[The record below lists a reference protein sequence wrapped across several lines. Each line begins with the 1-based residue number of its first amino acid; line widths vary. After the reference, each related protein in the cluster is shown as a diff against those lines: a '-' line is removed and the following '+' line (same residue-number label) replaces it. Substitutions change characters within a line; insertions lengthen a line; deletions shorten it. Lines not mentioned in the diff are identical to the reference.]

1 MDAKERYDPPRC
13 ADATRRDVIKRIE
26 DWVHHDGIRCT
37 PSSLFWLYG
46 AAGVG
51 KSALAQTIA
60 EKSKTNEVLAA
71 SFFFFKADLS
81 RNDGDRL
88 IPTLAYQLVQTFQG
102 LPPFVEQSI
111 LQHPDLFQ
119 KTRQNQ
125 MLELVVKP
133 LIGLLLEETGGVHS
147 NSALK
152 SHPRLIV
159 IDGLDECSNA
169 DTQCDLLRI
178 IAGAIPHFPYPLRFL
193 ITSRPES
200 HITHTFHHD
209 VGEVAQYDLSADS
222 DADKDI
228 RHFLEGEFA
237 KIRCTHPLRQHLPF
251 QWPPRGTF
259 NSIVEHSSGQ
269 FIYASTVIRFLQ
281 SRKHRP
287 DHRLEVILGPKPPCE
302 MDRPYACLDS
312 LYTSIFLGIQNPGLE
327 KIQRA
332 LGIIHLRSLKSG
344 LFSLSRFTS
353 NRHAIEVLLNLS
365 PGDIFLLFDGL
376 LSLVAVDENDI
387 RIYHKSLFEYLLDP
401 SRSGELQLDLGL
413 AHENAA
419 SYIALGKQLEDA
431 WGE

>member
-1 MDAKERYDPPRC
+1 
-13 ADATRRDVIKRIE
+13 
-26 DWVHHDGIRCT
+26 
-37 PSSLFWLYG
+37 
-46 AAGVG
+46 
-51 KSALAQTIA
+51 LAQTIA
-60 EKSKTNEVLAA
+60 EKSKTNEELAA
-71 SFFFFKADLS
+71 SFFFFKADPS

-88 IPTLAYQLVQTFQG
+88 IPTLVHQLVQTFQG

-133 LIGLLLEETGGVHS
+133 LIGLSHEETGGVHS

-152 SHPRLIV
+152 SHPRLVV
-159 IDGLDECSNA
+159 IDGLDECSNVKI
-169 DTQCDLLRI
+169 QCDLLRI

-200 HITHTFHHD
+200 HITHTFQHD
-209 VGEVAQYDLSADS
+209 VGEVAHYDLSTDS

-228 RHFLEGEFA
+228 RHILEEEFA
-237 KIRCTHPLRQHLPF
+237 KIRRTHPLRQYLPP

-259 NSIVEHSSGQ
+259 NFIVRQSSGQ
-269 FIYASTVIRFLQ
+269 FIYASTVIRFVK
-281 SRKHRP
+281 SRKHKP
-287 DHRLEVILGPKPPCE
+287 DHRLQVILGLKPPCE
-302 MDRPYACLDS
+302 MDQPYACLDS
-312 LYTSIFLGIQNPGLE
+312 LYTSIFLGIQNPGQLE

-332 LGIIHLRSLKSG
+332 LGIIHLRSLRSG

-353 NRHAIEVLLNLS
+353 NRHAIEVLLDLS

-419 SYIALGKQLEDA
+419 NFISLREQLEDA